1 MAAKSLGRD
10 PTRHPSP
17 CAPKCP
23 PPDVVST
30 GSTGSEG
37 VGAACSPARGG
48 KRGRGGCFE
57 RAWGDYLNPLFLG
70 CLSSALRV
78 ATVIAAVAA
87 AVAVAAVAAAVAA
100 AAALAPLRKC
110 ESGDVSGEPGR
121 KVQSSGGQWAGA
133 VRVGAL
139 C

>member
-1 MAAKSLGRD
+1 MGCGIPRKRS
-10 PTRHPSP
+10 H
-17 CAPKCP
+17 P
-23 PPDVVST
+23 PPLALCTEV
-30 GSTGSEG
+30 
-37 VGAACSPARGG
+37 PAS
-48 KRGRGGCFE
+48 GC
-57 RAWGDYLNPLFLG
+57 
-70 CLSSALRV
+70 CLLPYSSASSFSALRV